1 MTQLLSQVSE
11 SIALLVAN
19 VAPMLTAIRIGQNR
33 HVSGFLWRGDL
44 VVTSDQALPAAAGYT
59 IVLSS
64 GALVSAQPGPRDPVN
79 NLASLRL
86 DAPVSVAVP
95 DPARSATIGA
105 LVLALGADFD
115 GSPTVRLTTIHGFP
129 RSPGVGSATATI
141 TLDLAGARV
150 SHGGMVLDADGRLLG
165 MTNVSPNGDAVVVP
179 YGVIARFVEAAT
191 AAVVPDSGGTAPMP
205 QTMTLP
211 TVQPIPQV
219 AVQAPLEQVSRNGQ
233 LPGGGVPG
241 GGGPG
246 GATIGG
252 SPPGTDHRR
261 GWLGVSLQPI
271 TVPEGLAH
279 RAGQRTARQVV
290 SITRGGPA
298 DRAGLRAGD
307 VLLALDGSSTSGNH
321 ALRAFLAPERI
332 GNQVEVR
339 LMRDGL
345 VHTTVLTIA
354 AQPDP

>member
-11 SIALLVAN
+11 SIAVLVAN
-19 VAPMLTAIRIGQNR
+19 AAPLLTAIRIGQNR
-33 HVSGFLWRGDL
+33 HVTGFLWRDDL

-64 GALVSAQPGPRDPVN
+64 GSLISAQPGPRDPVN
-79 NLASLRL
+79 NLAALRL
-86 DAPVSVAVP
+86 DAPVAVTAP

-129 RSPGVGSATATI
+129 RTPGAAVAAATI
-141 TLDLAGARV
+141 TLDLAGGRV

-165 MTNVSPNGDAVVVP
+165 MTGVSPAGDGVVVP
-179 YGVIARFVEAAT
+179 HGVIARFVEAAT
-191 AAVVPDSGGTAPMP
+191 APAAPELGGTVPMP

-211 TVQPIPQV
+211 TVQPIPRV
-219 AVQAPLEQVSRNGQ
+219 AVQSPREQVTRDG
-233 LPGGGVPG
+233 PAMAAGGN
-241 GGGPG
+241 
-246 GATIGG
+246 
-252 SPPGTDHRR
+252 RR

-271 TVPEGLAH
+271 TVPEALVH

-298 DRAGLRAGD
+298 DRAGLRSGD

-332 GNQVEVR
+332 GTQVEVR
-339 LMRDGL
+339 LMRDGF

-354 AQPDP
+354 AQPD

>member
-11 SIALLVAN
+11 SITRLVAN
-19 VAPMLTAIRIGQNR
+19 ASPVLTAIRIGQNR
-33 HVSGFLWRGDL
+33 HVTGFLWRADL

-64 GALVSAQPGPRDPVN
+64 GALISAQAGPRDPVH
-79 NLASLRL
+79 NLAALRL

-95 DPARSATIGA
+95 EPARSATIGA

-129 RSPGVGSATATI
+129 RTAGAGSAGATI
-141 TLDLAGARV
+141 TLDLAGGRV
-150 SHGGMVLDADGRLLG
+150 SHGGMVLDAEGRLLG
-165 MTNVSPNGDAVVVP
+165 MTSVSPSGDAVVVP
-179 YGVIARFVEAAT
+179 HGVIARFVEAAT
-191 AAVVPDSGGTAPMP
+191 ANVSADPSATAPMP
-205 QTMTLP
+205 RSMTLP

-219 AVQAPLEQVSRNGQ
+219 SVQAPAEPVVRNGHA
-233 LPGGGVPG
+233 P
-241 GGGPG
+241 
-246 GATIGG
+246 AG
-252 SPPGTDHRR
+252 SPKGSMDSRR

-271 TVPEGLAH
+271 TVPENLAH

-298 DRAGLRAGD
+298 DRAGLRSGD

-332 GNQVEVR
+332 GSQVQVK

-345 VHTTVLTIA
+345 VHTTVLTVA
-354 AQPDP
+354 AQPD

>member
-11 SIALLVAN
+11 SITVLVAN
-19 VAPMLTAIRIGQNR
+19 AAPLLTAIRVGQNK
-33 HVSGFLWRGDL
+33 HVTGFLWRSDL
-44 VVTSDQALPAAAGYT
+44 VVTSDQALPAAASYT

-64 GALVSAQPGPRDPVN
+64 GALISAQPGPRDPVH

-86 DAPVSVAVP
+86 DGPVTVAVP
-95 DPARSATIGA
+95 EPARSATIGA

-129 RSPGVGSATATI
+129 RTPGAGASSATI

-150 SHGGMVLDADGRLLG
+150 SHGGLVLDSEGRLLG
-165 MTNVSPNGDAVVVP
+165 MTSVSANGDAVVVP
-179 YGVIARFVEAAT
+179 HGLIARFVEAAMAT
-191 AAVVPDSGGTAPMP
+191 VAPEAGGPS
-205 QTMTLP
+205 QTMTFSP
-211 TVQPIPQV
+211 VQPIPQV
-219 AVQAPLEQVSRNGQ
+219 AVQAPAEPVHRNGH
-233 LPGGGVPG
+233 
-241 GGGPG
+241 
-246 GATIGG
+246 
-252 SPPGTDHRR
+252 GTTAEGRR

-332 GNQVEVR
+332 GSQVQVR

-354 AQPDP
+354 PQPD

>member
-11 SIALLVAN
+11 SITRLVAN
-19 VAPMLTAIRIGQNR
+19 ASPILTAIRIGQNR
-33 HVSGFLWRGDL
+33 HVTGFLWRADL

-64 GALVSAQPGPRDPVN
+64 GALISAQAGPRDPVH
-79 NLASLRL
+79 NLAALRL

-95 DPARSATIGA
+95 EPARSATIGA

-129 RSPGVGSATATI
+129 RTAGAGSSGATI
-141 TLDLAGARV
+141 TLDLAGGRV
-150 SHGGMVLDADGRLLG
+150 SHGGMVLDAEGRLLG
-165 MTNVSPNGDAVVVP
+165 MTSVSSGGDAVVVP
-179 YGVIARFVEAAT
+179 HGVIARFVEAAT
-191 AAVVPDSGGTAPMP
+191 AGVAADPSATAPMS

-219 AVQAPLEQVSRNGQ
+219 SVQAPAEQVVRNGHA
-233 LPGGGVPG
+233 PA
-241 GGGPG
+241 G
-246 GATIGG
+246 GAMG
-252 SPPGTDHRR
+252 SQTPRQPGNMDSRR

-271 TVPEGLAH
+271 TVPENLAH

-298 DRAGLRAGD
+298 DRAGLRSGD

-321 ALRAFLAPERI
+321 ALRAFLAPEKI
-332 GNQVEVR
+332 GSQVQVR

-354 AQPDP
+354 AQPD

>member
-11 SIALLVAN
+11 SIAILVATA
-19 VAPMLTAIRIGQNR
+19 APILTAIRIGQNR
-33 HVSGFLWRGDL
+33 HVTGFLWRNDL
-44 VVTSDQALPAAAGYT
+44 VVTSDQALPAASGYT

-64 GALVSAQPGPRDPVN
+64 GALISAQPGPRDPVN
-79 NLASLRL
+79 NLSALRL
-86 DAPVSVAVP
+86 DSPVTVTVP
-95 DPARSATIGA
+95 EPAGSATIGP

-129 RSPGVGSATATI
+129 RTPGAGAAGATI

-165 MTNVSPNGDAVVVP
+165 MTSVSPSGDAIVVP
-179 YGVIARFVEAAT
+179 HGVIARFVEAAT
-191 AAVVPDSGGTAPMP
+191 AGADTGGTAQMP
-205 QTMTLP
+205 HSMTLP
-211 TVQPIPQV
+211 TVQPIPRV
-219 AVQAPLEQVSRNGQ
+219 ASQAPVAPVMRNGQ
-233 LPGGGVPG
+233 VS
-241 GGGPG
+241 
-246 GATIGG
+246 GG
-252 SPPGTDHRR
+252 SANRR

-298 DRAGLRAGD
+298 DLAGLRSGD

-332 GNQVEVR
+332 GSEVHVR

-354 AQPDP
+354 PQPE

>member
-11 SIALLVAN
+11 SITILVAN
-19 VAPMLTAIRIGQNR
+19 AAPILTAIRIGQNR
-33 HVSGFLWRGDL
+33 HVTGFLWRGDL

-64 GALVSAQPGPRDPVN
+64 GALISAQPGPRDPVN

-86 DAPVSVAVP
+86 DAAVSVAVP
-95 DPARSATIGA
+95 EPARSATIGA

-129 RSPGVGSATATI
+129 RTAGAGAAGTI

-150 SHGGMVLDADGRLLG
+150 SHGGMVLDAEGRLLG
-165 MTNVSPNGDAVVVP
+165 MTNVSPSGDAVVVP
-179 YGVIARFVEAAT
+179 HGVIARFVEAAT
-191 AAVVPDSGGTAPMP
+191 ATVTPDPASTAPMP
-205 QTMTLP
+205 RTMTLP

-219 AVQAPLEQVSRNGQ
+219 AVQAPVEPVVRNGQ
-233 LPGGGVPG
+233 PVGTGPRPAPGGG
-241 GGGPG
+241 
-246 GATIGG
+246 
-252 SPPGTDHRR
+252 DFRR

-321 ALRAFLAPERI
+321 ALRAFLQPERI
-332 GNQVEVR
+332 GSQVEVR

-354 AQPDP
+354 AQPD

>member
-11 SIALLVAN
+11 SVTMLVAN
-19 VAPMLTAIRIGQNR
+19 AAPILTAIRIGQNR
-33 HVSGFLWRGDL
+33 HVTGFLWRGDL

-64 GALVSAQPGPRDPVN
+64 GALISAQPGPRDPVN

-86 DAPVSVAVP
+86 DAPVSVTVP
-95 DPARSATIGA
+95 EPARSATIGA

-129 RSPGVGSATATI
+129 RTAGAGAAGAI
-141 TLDLAGARV
+141 TLDLTGARV
-150 SHGGMVLDADGRLLG
+150 SHGGMVLDAEGRLLG
-165 MTNVSPNGDAVVVP
+165 MTNVSPAGDAVVVP
-179 YGVIARFVEAAT
+179 HGVIARFVEAAT
-191 AAVVPDSGGTAPMP
+191 AGVAPGATGTAPMP
-205 QTMTLP
+205 RTMTLP

-219 AVQAPLEQVSRNGQ
+219 AVQAPVEPVLRNGQ
-233 LPGGGVPG
+233 ATVARPRTVP
-241 GGGPG
+241 
-246 GATIGG
+246 AG
-252 SPPGTDHRR
+252 SDFRR

-321 ALRAFLAPERI
+321 ALRAFLQPERI
-332 GNQVEVR
+332 GSQVEVR

-354 AQPDP
+354 AQPD

>member
-1 MTQLLSQVSE
+1 MEGSMTQPLSQVSE
-11 SIALLVAN
+11 SITLLVAN
-19 VAPMLTAIRIGQNR
+19 AAPVLTAIRIGQNR
-33 HVSGFLWRGDL
+33 HVTGFLWRGDL

-64 GALVSAQPGPRDPVN
+64 GALISAQPGPRDPVN

-95 DPARSATIGA
+95 EPARSATIGA

-115 GSPTVRLTTIHGFP
+115 GSPTVRLTSIHGFP
-129 RSPGVGSATATI
+129 RSPGAGSAAAAI
-141 TLDLAGARV
+141 TLDLTGGRV
-150 SHGGMVLDADGRLLG
+150 DHGGMVLDAEGRLLG
-165 MTNVSPNGDAVVVP
+165 MTSVSPTGDAVVVP
-179 YGVIARFVEAAT
+179 HGVIARFVEAAT
-191 AAVVPDSGGTAPMP
+191 ATVTPGTAPLS

-211 TVQPIPQV
+211 TVAPIPQV
-219 AVQAPLEQVSRNGQ
+219 AVQAPIEPVTHGHSPVSPAGNE
-233 LPGGGVPG
+233 
-241 GGGPG
+241 
-246 GATIGG
+246 
-252 SPPGTDHRR
+252 SRR

-332 GNQVEVR
+332 GSQVQVR

-345 VHTTVLTIA
+345 VHTTTLTVA
-354 AQPDP
+354 AQPD

>member
-11 SIALLVAN
+11 SITRLVAN
-19 VAPMLTAIRIGQNR
+19 ASPILTAIRIGQNR
-33 HVSGFLWRGDL
+33 HVTGFLWRADL

-64 GALVSAQPGPRDPVN
+64 GALLSAQAGPRDPAN
-79 NLASLRL
+79 NLAALRL
-86 DAPVSVAVP
+86 DAPVTIAVP
-95 DPARSATIGA
+95 EPASSATIGA

-129 RSPGVGSATATI
+129 RTAGAGSAGATI
-141 TLDLAGARV
+141 TLDLAGGRV
-150 SHGGMVLDADGRLLG
+150 SHGGMVLDAEGRLLG
-165 MTNVSPNGDAVVVP
+165 MTSVSSGGDAVVVP
-179 YGVIARFVEAAT
+179 HGVIARFVEAAT
-191 AAVVPDSGGTAPMP
+191 ANVSADAPATAPMP

-211 TVQPIPQV
+211 TVQPIPRV
-219 AVQAPLEQVSRNGQ
+219 SVQAPAEQVVRNGHAPARQ
-233 LPGGGVPG
+233 T
-241 GGGPG
+241 
-246 GATIGG
+246 ATNAA
-252 SPPGTDHRR
+252 SMDSRR

-271 TVPEGLAH
+271 TVPENLAH

-298 DRAGLRAGD
+298 DVAGLRSGD

-321 ALRAFLAPERI
+321 ALRAFLAPEKI
-332 GNQVEVR
+332 GSQVQVR

-345 VHTTVLTIA
+345 VHTTVLTVA
-354 AQPDP
+354 AQPE

>member
-1 MTQLLSQVSE
+1 MTQLLSQVSD
-11 SIALLVAN
+11 SITQLVAN
-19 VAPMLTAIRIGQNR
+19 AAPILTAIRIGQNR
-33 HVSGFLWRGDL
+33 HVTGFLWHGDL

-64 GALVSAQPGPRDPVN
+64 GALISAQPGPRDPVN

-86 DAPVSVAVP
+86 DAPVSVTAP
-95 DPARSATIGA
+95 PSARTATIGA

-129 RSPGVGSATATI
+129 RTAGAGAAGTI
-141 TLDLAGARV
+141 TLDLSGARV
-150 SHGGMVLDADGRLLG
+150 SHGGLVLDAEGRLLG
-165 MTNVSPNGDAVVVP
+165 MTSVSSGGDAVVVP
-179 YGVIARFVEAAT
+179 HGVIARFVEAAT
-191 AAVVPDSGGTAPMP
+191 AAVAPELAGTAPMS

-219 AVQAPLEQVSRNGQ
+219 AVQAPVEPVLRTSQPAGMGSRPAQ
-233 LPGGGVPG
+233 GG
-241 GGGPG
+241 
-246 GATIGG
+246 
-252 SPPGTDHRR
+252 DFRR

-307 VLLALDGSSTSGNH
+307 VLLALDGSSTSGSH
-321 ALRAFLAPERI
+321 AMRAFLQPERI
-332 GNQVEVR
+332 GSQVEVR

-345 VHTTVLTIA
+345 VHTTVLTVA
-354 AQPDP
+354 AQPD

>member
-11 SIALLVAN
+11 SITRLVAN
-19 VAPMLTAIRIGQNR
+19 AAPMLTAIRIGQNR
-33 HVSGFLWRGDL
+33 HVTGFLWRGDL

-64 GALVSAQPGPRDPVN
+64 GALMSAQPGPRDPVN

-86 DAPVSVAVP
+86 DAAVPVSVA

-115 GSPTVRLTTIHGFP
+115 ASPTVRLTTIHGFP
-129 RSPGVGSATATI
+129 RSPGAGSAAATI
-141 TLDLAGARV
+141 TLDLAGGRV
-150 SHGGMVLDADGRLLG
+150 SHGGMVLDAEGRLLG
-165 MTNVSPNGDAVVVP
+165 MTSVSAGGDAVVVP
-179 YGVIARFVEAAT
+179 HGVIARFVEAAT
-191 AAVVPDSGGTAPMP
+191 ASVVPESGGTAPMP

-211 TVQPIPQV
+211 TIQPIPQV
-219 AVQAPLEQVSRNGQ
+219 AVQAPVEPVVRNGQ
-233 LPGGGVPG
+233 
-241 GGGPG
+241 
-246 GATIGG
+246 ASGG
-252 SPPGTDHRR
+252 SSGGNDTRR

-298 DRAGLRAGD
+298 DRAGLRSGD

-332 GNQVEVR
+332 GSQVEVR

-354 AQPDP
+354 AQPDH

>member
-11 SIALLVAN
+11 SITAMVAN
-19 VAPMLTAIRIGQNR
+19 IAPLLTAIRVGQNR
-33 HVSGFLWRGDL
+33 HVTGFLWRSDII
-44 VVTSDQALPAAAGYT
+44 VTSDQALPAAASYT

-64 GALVSAQPGPRDPVN
+64 GALISAQPGPRDPVH

-86 DAPVSVAVP
+86 DSPVSVVVP
-95 DPARSATIGA
+95 EPARNASVGA

-115 GSPTVRLTTIHGFP
+115 GSPTVRLTNIHGFP
-129 RSPGVGSATATI
+129 HTPGAGAASATI

-150 SHGGMVLDADGRLLG
+150 SHGGMVLDAEGRLLG
-165 MTNVSPNGDAVVVP
+165 MTSVSAGGDAVVVP
-179 YGVIARFVEAAT
+179 HGIIARFVEVAT
-191 AAVVPDSGGTAPMP
+191 GTMATEAGGMAQST
-205 QTMTLP
+205 TLP

-219 AVQAPLEQVSRNGQ
+219 AVHGAAESLQRNGS
-233 LPGGGVPG
+233 
-241 GGGPG
+241 
-246 GATIGG
+246 GAN
-252 SPPGTDHRR
+252 HMRR

-279 RAGQRTARQVV
+279 RAGQHTARQVV
-290 SITRGGPA
+290 NVTRGGPA

-321 ALRAFLAPERI
+321 ALRAFLAPDRI
-332 GNQVEVR
+332 GSQVQVR

-345 VHTTVLTIA
+345 VHTTVLTVA
-354 AQPDP
+354 AQPDG

>member
-11 SIALLVAN
+11 SIAMLVARA
-19 VAPMLTAIRIGQNR
+19 APLLTAIRIGQNR
-33 HVSGFLWRGDL
+33 HVTGFLWRGDL
-44 VVTSDQALPAAAGYT
+44 VVTSDQALPAASGYT
-59 IVLSS
+59 VVLSS

-86 DAPVSVAVP
+86 DSPVSVTVP
-95 DPARSATIGA
+95 EPARSATIGA

-129 RSPGVGSATATI
+129 RSPGAGSAAAI
-141 TLDLAGARV
+141 TLDLAGGRV
-150 SHGGMVLDADGRLLG
+150 SHGGMVLDAEGRLLG
-165 MTNVSPNGDAVVVP
+165 MTSVSPAGDAVAVP
-179 YGVIARFVEAAT
+179 HGVIARFVEAAT
-191 AAVVPDSGGTAPMP
+191 AVTDTGGTAQLS

-219 AVQAPLEQVSRNGQ
+219 AVQAPAEQVVRNGQ
-233 LPGGGVPG
+233 SHHRSAGN
-241 GGGPG
+241 
-246 GATIGG
+246 
-252 SPPGTDHRR
+252 RR

-271 TVPEGLAH
+271 TVPEGLAQ

-298 DRAGLRAGD
+298 DRAGLRSGD

-321 ALRAFLAPERI
+321 ALRAFLQAERI
-332 GNQVEVR
+332 GSQVEVR

-345 VHTTVLTIA
+345 VHTTVLTVA
-354 AQPDP
+354 AQPD

>member
-1 MTQLLSQVSE
+1 MTRLLSQVSE
-11 SIALLVAN
+11 SITRLVAN
-19 VAPMLTAIRIGQNR
+19 AAPVLTAIRIGQNR
-33 HVSGFLWRGDL
+33 HVTGFLWRSDL

-64 GALVSAQPGPRDPVN
+64 GALISAQPGPRDPVN
-79 NLASLRL
+79 NLALLRL
-86 DAPVSVAVP
+86 DAPVSVTVAE
-95 DPARSATIGA
+95 PAHSATIGA

-129 RSPGVGSATATI
+129 RTPGAGAAAATI
-141 TLDLAGARV
+141 TLDLAGGRV
-150 SHGGMVLDADGRLLG
+150 SHGGMVLDAEGRLLG
-165 MTNVSPNGDAVVVP
+165 MTGASPVGDAVVVP
-179 YGVIARFVEAAT
+179 HGVIARFVEAAT
-191 AAVVPDSGGTAPMP
+191 ATVVPDSGGTVPMP

-211 TVQPIPQV
+211 TVQPIPRV
-219 AVQAPLEQVSRNGQ
+219 AVNAPVDPVVRNGQ
-233 LPGGGVPG
+233 TSGGG
-241 GGGPG
+241 
-246 GATIGG
+246 
-252 SPPGTDHRR
+252 DRRR

-298 DRAGLRAGD
+298 DRAGLRSGD
-307 VLLALDGSSTSGNH
+307 VLLALDGSSTTGNH

-332 GNQVEVR
+332 GSQVQVR

-354 AQPDP
+354 AQPDQ

>member
-19 VAPMLTAIRIGQNR
+19 AAPMLTAIRIGQNR
-33 HVSGFLWRGDL
+33 HVTGFLWRGDL

-59 IVLSS
+59 VVLSS
-64 GALVSAQPGPRDPVN
+64 GALISAQPGPRDPVN
-79 NLASLRL
+79 NLAALRL
-86 DAPVSVAVP
+86 DAPVQVTEL

-129 RSPGVGSATATI
+129 RTPGAGSAPATI
-141 TLDLAGARV
+141 TLDLAGGRV
-150 SHGGMVLDADGRLLG
+150 SHGGMVLDPEGRLLG
-165 MTNVSPNGDAVVVP
+165 MTSVSPSGDAVVVP
-179 YGVIARFVEAAT
+179 HGVIARFVEAAT
-191 AAVVPDSGGTAPMP
+191 ATGAPESGVTTPMP

-219 AVQAPLEQVSRNGQ
+219 SVQAPLEQVARNGHA
-233 LPGGGVPG
+233 PGSGHG
-241 GGGPG
+241 
-246 GATIGG
+246 
-252 SPPGTDHRR
+252 RR

-298 DRAGLRAGD
+298 DRAGLRSGD

-332 GNQVEVR
+332 GSQVEVR

-345 VHTTVLTIA
+345 VHTTILTIA
-354 AQPDP
+354 AQPD

>member
-1 MTQLLSQVSE
+1 MEGSMTQLLSQLSE
-11 SIALLVAN
+11 SITILVAN
-19 VAPMLTAIRIGQNR
+19 AAPVLTAIRIGQNR
-33 HVSGFLWRGDL
+33 HVTGFLWRGDL
-44 VVTSDQALPAAAGYT
+44 VVTTDQALPAAAGYT

-64 GALVSAQPGPRDPVN
+64 GALISAQPGPRDPVN

-86 DAPVSVAVP
+86 DAPVTVTVP
-95 DPARSATIGA
+95 EPARSATIGA

-115 GSPTVRLTTIHGFP
+115 GSPTVRLTSIFGFP
-129 RSPGVGSATATI
+129 RSPGAGAATAAI
-141 TLDLAGARV
+141 TLDLAGGRV
-150 SHGGMVLDADGRLLG
+150 NHGGMVLDAEGLLLG
-165 MTNVSPNGDAVVVP
+165 MTSVSPGGDAIVVP
-179 YGVIARFVEAAT
+179 HGVIARFVEAAT
-191 AAVVPDSGGTAPMP
+191 ATVAPGTAALS

-211 TVQPIPQV
+211 TMQPIPQV
-219 AVQAPLEQVSRNGQ
+219 SVQAPAEPVARNGH
-233 LPGGGVPG
+233 
-241 GGGPG
+241 
-246 GATIGG
+246 A
-252 SPPGTDHRR
+252 SPTPASNESRR

-271 TVPEGLAH
+271 TVPEGLTH

-321 ALRAFLAPERI
+321 ALRAFLVPEKI
-332 GNQVEVR
+332 GSQVQVR

-354 AQPDP
+354 AQPE